1 MDCAVCVLAGTVAKI
16 NFRIVVVGLKHRT
29 PIRLVGVHASACS
42 WDKLK
47 PGLQL
52 LHCQFRDG
60 APFGKFILPNSMEK
74 RAARKACGDLPQP
87 RMS

>member
-16 NFRIVVVGLKHRT
+16 
-29 PIRLVGVHASACS
+29 
-42 WDKLK
+42 K

-52 LHCQFRDG
+52 LHCQFRDV
-60 APFGKFILPNSMEK
+60 APFGKFILPKSMEK
-74 RAARKACGDLPQP
+74 RAARKACVDLPQP